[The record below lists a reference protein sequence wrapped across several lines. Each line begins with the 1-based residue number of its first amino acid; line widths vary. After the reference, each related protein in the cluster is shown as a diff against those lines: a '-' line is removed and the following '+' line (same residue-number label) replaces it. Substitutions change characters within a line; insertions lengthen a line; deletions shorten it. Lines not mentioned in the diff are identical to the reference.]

1 MAPRFLLYCILCA
14 GLLTFSDSL
23 YADNPNK
30 SERHAF
36 RIEPFVEG
44 LGIPWG
50 MAFLPDG
57 RLLVSEREGRLRLVD
72 RDGTLSNPLAN
83 VPPVRAKG
91 QGGLLDVA
99 LHPHYETNGWI

>member
-23 YADNPNK
+23 YADSPNK

-50 MAFLPDG
+50 MAFRRTG
-57 RLLVSEREGRLRLVD
+57 VFSSVSAKAAYASLTAMEPCPTHWPTSRPFGQRD
-72 RDGTLSNPLAN
+72 RAACST
-83 VPPVRAKG
+83 
-91 QGGLLDVA
+91 
-99 LHPHYETNGWI
+99 